1 MRTYLLLFLLILSF
15 LLVYLS
21 GRIGATR
28 RTSRILLILGIIS
41 MGIVLLICLVSLI
54 TFQGTNFD

>member
-1 MRTYLLLFLLILSF
+1 MRTYLLLSLLILSF

-21 GRIGATR
+21 GRIGTTR

-54 TFQGTNFD
+54 TFKGTNFD